1 MIATAGDDDKDPE
14 IMPSGLMDKLALA
27 LLAGML
33 LNLSAQLLERYD
45 IDDPG
50 FPFNGRI
57 EYKAFSKEG
66 LPVAFA
72 HKPIVFSDPHY
83 ARGYRSVRYFTSWS
97 LRSILL
103 VSPAGAHPSYLSDQ
117 QSDSRIILDD
127 EKLPPVDGGVQAWL
141 FLMASAMLEALVW
154 GYAFAFGIFQDY
166 YSTHEPFKGSENIAV
181 IGTCA
186 MGIAYL
192 IAPLA
197 IVLMI
202 LVPRIARWVSTI
214 GVVIMCL
221 SLALSSFSTSVM
233 HLILSQ
239 GIGFGIGGCFAY
251 TPTILFMSEWFDKR
265 RGLAFGIVWGGSG
278 VSGIV
283 FPLAIQWLLNQ
294 YGIEATLQI
303 SSVALF
309 ILAVPFLY
317 FHRPRLRTTEIAL
330 ATLWKQSGSSCRP
343 STFRHMR
350 AVSGASDYMASLT
363 VILVNL
369 FTVFGSVIMGFLSDR
384 YHITTCILMSTVGT
398 VIAVFF
404 VWGFADTIP
413 PLYVFCIAYGLLAGG
428 FSSTWAGVSH
438 EVQKANPLA
447 DETVIFPFMETGRGI
462 GNVASGPPK

>member
-1 MIATAGDDDKDPE
+1 ME
-14 IMPSGLMDKLALA
+14 
-27 LLAGML
+27 
-33 LNLSAQLLERYD
+33 
-45 IDDPG
+45 
-50 FPFNGRI
+50 
-57 EYKAFSKEG
+57 SKEYS
-66 LPVAFA
+66 L
-72 HKPIVFSDPHY
+72 S
-83 ARGYRSVRYFTSWS
+83 FTS
-97 LRSILL
+97 RSTSFI
-103 VSPAGAHPSYLSDQ
+103 PSDQ

-166 YSTHEPFKGSENIAV
+166 YSTHAPFKGSDNIAV

-192 IAPLA
+192 VAPLA

-202 LVPRIARWVSTI
+202 LVPKIARWVSTI

-221 SLALSSFSTSVM
+221 SLALSSFSTNIM

-265 RGLAFGIVWGGSG
+265 RGLAFGIVWAGSG
-278 VSGIV
+278 VSGII

-303 SSVALF
+303 SSVTLF

-317 FHRPRLRTTEIAL
+317 FHRPRLQTTEIAYHRL
-330 ATLWKQSGSSCRP
+330 NFHFLYDKVFIIYQLGNTLEAIGFFLPTIYLPTYAR
-343 STFRHMR
+343 TL
-350 AVSGASDYMASLT
+350 GASDYMASLT

-384 YHITTCILMSTVGT
+384 YHVTTCILMSTVGT
-398 VIAVFF
+398 SFSFGVSP
-404 VWGFADTIP
+404 TLPP

-428 FSSTWAGVSH
+428 FSSTWAGVSN

-447 DETVIFPFMETGRGI
+447 DATVIFPFMETGRGI
-462 GNVASGPPK
+462 GNVVSGPLSEALLKADSWKGHALGAYGTGYGTLVVCTGATALVGGLSVVARQFNWI